1 MFGSLSMNIK
11 QKIVIGMAFA
21 VLASTSIVGFMAQN
35 QARDVLEHR
44 LVEIELPSMLNLV
57 SSEVDQ
63 EVTQLLS
70 AAEQIANN
78 TFIQQAVNSTERDPA
93 TEKMLVDQLNN
104 IRSQYKLND
113 ASVANRDTAY
123 YWNQN
128 GFLRQLTRQQDG
140 WFFGFTSSGQETMV
154 SVFTESTGEVKM
166 FANYQI
172 VSGKTMSGLSKS
184 LNDMVSLLNSFQIE
198 QSGFV
203 FLTDSSGKV
212 QIHKQSSKS
221 DSDLAGIY
229 GSEASKLLNK
239 SGYNIVRAQYDGKDV
254 FVVSQYVASMD
265 WFIVAQVPVEE
276 VFAEL
281 DSTAQ
286 KMMLTT
292 LIVAL
297 IFVVLSLI
305 LASSIT
311 KPINVIAERFRQ
323 LGEGDGNL
331 AQRIEING
339 NDEIAKLSQGFN
351 GFIEKIHN
359 SVKEVAATSNALQI
373 AAEGVA
379 EKSHITHDNS
389 QNQRDQTIQ
398 VVTAINQMGATIS
411 EIASNAATAA
421 ETASGAESNTE
432 DGRGVVFRA
441 KDAISRLASDIDHI
455 GGVVQKLAGTTQ
467 DIGSILDVIRDISEQ
482 TNLLALNAAI
492 EAARA
497 GEQGRGFA
505 VVADEVRNLASR
517 TADSTEEIQKMIN
530 QLQAD
535 AQDAVSAMEA
545 GQEVTMEGVE
555 STDQAVEVLG
565 RISESISDISD
576 RNTQVATA
584 TEEQSTVV
592 HTINE
597 NIEEI
602 NAINELTTGT
612 AQELADASAELQSL
626 SKRLDAMVSNFKL

>member
-78 TFIQQAVNSTERDPA
+78 TFIQQAVSSTERDPA
-93 TEKMLVDQLNN
+93 TEKMLIDQLNN
-104 IRSQYKLND
+104 VRNQYKLND

-128 GFLRQLTRQQDG
+128 GFLRQLNRQQDG

-229 GSEASKLLNK
+229 GSEASALLNK

-432 DGRGVVFRA
+432 D
-441 KDAISRLASDIDHI
+441 
-455 GGVVQKLAGTTQ
+455 
-467 DIGSILDVIRDISEQ
+467 
-482 TNLLALNAAI
+482 
-492 EAARA
+492 EARCCVP
-497 GEQGRGFA
+497 R
-505 VVADEVRNLASR
+505 
-517 TADSTEEIQKMIN
+517 
-530 QLQAD
+530 
-535 AQDAVSAMEA
+535 
-545 GQEVTMEGVE
+545 
-555 STDQAVEVLG
+555 
-565 RISESISDISD
+565 
-576 RNTQVATA
+576 
-584 TEEQSTVV
+584 
-592 HTINE
+592 
-597 NIEEI
+597 
-602 NAINELTTGT
+602 
-612 AQELADASAELQSL
+612 
-626 SKRLDAMVSNFKL
+626 